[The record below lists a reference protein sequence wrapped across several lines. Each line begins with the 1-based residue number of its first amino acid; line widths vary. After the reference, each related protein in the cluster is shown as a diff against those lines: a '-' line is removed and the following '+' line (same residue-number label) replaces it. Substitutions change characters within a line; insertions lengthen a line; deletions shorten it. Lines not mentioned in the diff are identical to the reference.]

1 MNYTKRTK
9 TDADDREMSSR
20 RALQVTPETVTG
32 TVTATTTTTTTATA
46 TATDV
51 LVRAGESGDV
61 TDG

>member
-1 MNYTKRTK
+1 MNYTKKTK

-32 TVTATTTTTTTATA
+32 TVTATTTA